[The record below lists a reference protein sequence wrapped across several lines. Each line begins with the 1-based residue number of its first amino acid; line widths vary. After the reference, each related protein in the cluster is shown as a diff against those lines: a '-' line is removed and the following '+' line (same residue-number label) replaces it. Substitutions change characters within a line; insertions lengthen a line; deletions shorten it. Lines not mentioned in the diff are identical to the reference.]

1 MSDPNDIQRKI
12 QEQIA
17 AQLGG
22 GVKVEMNKPNPKAGR
37 FDLLDNKVAHKLGVG
52 VSGTAGS
59 GLRDRFSQLWH
70 DTMNGDL
77 WQDGEFMDDV
87 RQATLRGAHPAA
99 RLLFYTLTTF
109 LVIFLLWATIAPL
122 DEISHAQGQVIPS
135 GKVQAVG
142 SPEGGVVE
150 AIFVQAGQIVEP
162 GQALVRLN
170 NSTAAAGFGEKAT
183 RREYLQ
189 ANIARLQAEVELT
202 ELTFP
207 GDFAE
212 KNPTLVAEVTKL
224 YQNRKS
230 ELESTVKVLEE
241 QLEQRRQELTDARR
255 KTASFGQALGLAQKE
270 YDMTKPYL
278 DSGAISKVDVLRL
291 ERAVVDARKDY
302 NTAQT
307 SIPAAEAAV
316 REAEGKVEEGRL
328 KFTNE
333 ARDELGKLTDEFNR
347 LGQGIKAE
355 ENRVDQALLKSPIR
369 AEVKQIMVN
378 TIGQVVQPNTN
389 IVELVPVNETLLI
402 EAKVK
407 PSDIAFVRPG
417 LPAKIKITAY
427 DFSIYGGLDGEVE
440 SVSAD
445 SFTDEAKQ
453 RRPGEPE
460 TYFKAQVRTNK
471 NYLERYGQKYPIK
484 SGMVAE
490 ADIITGRKTVMQYLL
505 KPINKARAD
514 ALTER

>member
-1 MSDPNDIQRKI
+1 MSNPNDIQRQI

-17 AQLGG
+17 AQLGL
-22 GVKVEMNKPNPKAGR
+22 KVQPAAPDPKEGR
-37 FDLLDNKVAHKLGVG
+37 FDLLDNKLAHKLGLG
-52 VSGTAGS
+52 MSQNAGGT
-59 GLRDRFSQLWH
+59 LRKKFASLWH
-70 DTMNGDL
+70 DAMNGEL
-77 WQDGEFMDDV
+77 WHDGEFMDDV

-99 RLLFYTLTTF
+99 RLLFYTLGAF
-109 LVIFLLWATIAPL
+109 LALFLLWASIAPL

-150 AIFVQAGQIVEP
+150 QIFVQAGQIVEP
-162 GQALVRLN
+162 GQPLVRLN
-170 NSTAAAGFGEKAT
+170 NSTAAAGFGEKTT

-189 ANIARLQAEVELT
+189 ANIARLQAEVDETPLT
-202 ELTFP
+202 LPDEFV
-207 GDFAE
+207 
-212 KNPTLVAEVTKL
+212 KQNPELVAEVTKL
-224 YQNRKS
+224 YENRKS
-230 ELESTVKVLEE
+230 ELISMLNVLEE
-241 QLEQRRQELTDARR
+241 QLEQRRQELNDARR
-255 KTASFGQALGLAQKE
+255 KASSFGQALGLAQKE
-270 YDMTKPYL
+270 YEMTKPYL

-291 ERAVVDARKDY
+291 ERAVVEARKDY
-302 NTAQT
+302 NTAST
-307 SIPAAEAAV
+307 AVPAAEAAV
-316 REAEGKVEEGRL
+316 REAQGKLEEGKL
-328 KFTNE
+328 KYTNE

-347 LGQGIKAE
+347 LGEGIKAE

-369 AEVKQIMVN
+369 AEVKQVLVN
-378 TIGQVVQPNTN
+378 TVGQAVQPNTN

-427 DFSIYGGLDGEVE
+427 DFSIYGGLDGTVE

-445 SFTDEAKQ
+445 SFTDEARQ

-460 TYFKAQVRTNK
+460 TYFKALVRTK
-471 NYLERYGQKYPIK
+471 QNYLERYGNRYPIK

>member
-1 MSDPNDIQRKI
+1 MTDPNDIQRRI

-17 AQLGG
+17 AQMGL
-22 GVKVEMNKPNPKAGR
+22 KAAPPQPDTKTGR
-37 FDLLDNKVAHKLGVG
+37 FDLLDNKLAHKLGVG
-52 VSGTAGS
+52 VSGSAGNS
-59 GLRDRFSQLWH
+59 LRNRFKQLWH

-77 WQDGEFMDDV
+77 WHDGEFMDDV

-99 RLLFYTLTTF
+99 RLLFYTLSLF
-109 LVIFLLWATIAPL
+109 LVLFLLWATIAPL

-135 GKVQAVG
+135 GKVQTVG

-150 AIFVQAGQIVEP
+150 AIYVQAGQIVEKDEP
-162 GQALVRLN
+162 LVRLN
-170 NSTAAAGFGEKAT
+170 NSTAAAGFGEKTT

-189 ANIARLQAEVELT
+189 ANIARLQAEVEGTPLV
-202 ELTFP
+202 FP

-212 KNPTLVAEVTKL
+212 KNPILAEEVTKL
-224 YQNRKS
+224 YINRKS
-230 ELESTVKVLEE
+230 ELENTVKVLEE

-255 KTASFGQALGLAQKE
+255 KAASFGQALNLAQQE
-270 YDMTKPYL
+270 YNMTKPYL

-307 SIPAAEAAV
+307 AIPAAEAAV
-316 REAEGKVEEGRL
+316 REAQGKVEEGRL
-328 KFTNE
+328 RFTNE

-347 LGQGIKAE
+347 IGQGIKAE
-355 ENRVDQALLKSPIR
+355 ESRVDQALLKSPIR
-369 AEVKQIMVN
+369 AEVKQVLVN
-378 TIGQVVQPNTN
+378 TIGQAVQPNTN

-417 LPAKIKITAY
+417 LPAKVKITAY

-445 SFTDEAKQ
+445 SFTDDARTRK
-453 RRPGEPE
+453 PGEPE
-460 TYFKAQVRTNK
+460 TYFKAQVRTK
-471 NYLERYGQKYPIK
+471 QNYLERYGQKYPIK

-505 KPINKARAD
+505 KPINKARSD